1 VIARLA
7 ELDANDM
14 TPLQALQLL
23 AELAAEASHGGR
35 PT

>member
-7 ELDANDM
+7 ALDANGM

-23 AELAAEASHGGR
+23 AELAADARHGGQ